1 MIEWDEQT
9 DVVII
14 GSGLAGLS
22 AAIEANQAGAS
33 VIVFE
38 KMNLTGGNTRIA
50 DGAVAAPNNYL
61 QKKLGI
67 EDSPELLY
75 EDMMRAGLGLN
86 HPDLVNVMAQKAAE
100 AIDWTRET
108 LGVSVYG

>member
-9 DVVII
+9 DIVII

-61 QKKLGI
+61 QKNLGI
-67 EDSPELLY
+67 EYSTEILY
-75 EDMMRAGLGLN
+75 EDMIKAVLGLN
-86 HPDLVNVMAQKAAE
+86 NTDLVNVIAKNAA
-100 AIDWTRET
+100 
-108 LGVSVYG
+108 